1 MALAGPDLASVIKPH
16 MRETYDRAL
25 TWCCRDEVDPEWVP
39 RSCCSRHA
47 KYDKRTP
54 GLFKV
59 EYEGDAMIGLC
70 SKTYI
75 VQKAKTVPVS
85 SAVMTGCKLLRKAKR
100 LSRKRLAS
108 LPRKVK
114 EVKFSSKGISKNRV
128 KAPMSIFR
136 HVLKTQRVGQ
146 GILKSFRARRKG
158 ISTYEQRRNG
168 FSYFYCK
175 RRVLN
180 DGVSTVPLNIELCP
194 IQKGEI
200 DREDFMDEEDEETR
214 MEISS
219 EETPMQLD
227 VMDEEDEE
235 SRMEISSEETPM
247 QLDDVDRF
255 LVGLLETNFESD
267 DDMS

>member
-1 MALAGPDLASVIKPH
+1 MLQSYFDYLDVCVDRADFAYCEMDTDSTYMALAGPDLASVIKPH

-25 TWCCRDEVDPEWVP
+25 TGCCRDEIDHEWVP

-100 LSRKRLAS
+100 LPRKRLAS

-114 EVKFSSKGISKNRV
+114 EVKFSSKGIR
-128 KAPMSIFR
+128 
-136 HVLKTQRVGQ
+136 LQCQ
-146 GILKSFRARRKG
+146 
-158 ISTYEQRRNG
+158 
-168 FSYFYCK
+168 
-175 RRVLN
+175 
-180 DGVSTVPLNIELCP
+180 
-194 IQKGEI
+194 
-200 DREDFMDEEDEETR
+200 
-214 MEISS
+214 SS
-219 EETPMQLD
+219 DT
-227 VMDEEDEE
+227 
-235 SRMEISSEETPM
+235 S
-247 QLDDVDRF
+247 
-255 LVGLLETNFESD
+255 
-267 DDMS
+267 